1 MGQRNAVILLFP
13 AFEREE
19 WLYSVACL
27 QREIIKQLAVVIVE
41 GINLSKVAANLL
53 AVRAAGFSRFSW
65 DVVACDPDP
74 E

>member
-41 GINLSKVAANLL
+41 GINLSKVAANLM
-53 AVRAAGFSRFSW
+53 AVRAAGFSRRSLVFLG
-65 DVVACDPDP
+65 CGGL
-74 E
+74 

>member
-27 QREIIKQLAVVIVE
+27 QRETVKQLAVVIVE

-53 AVRAAGFSRFSW
+53 AVRAAGLSRRSLVFLG
-65 DVVACDPDP
+65 CGGL
-74 E
+74 